1 MCHRVA
7 AHLLI
12 FNMGYKVGIVGA
24 SGAVGQELLKVLERR
39 HLDGDFP
46 VDQLRL
52 FGSSR
57 SAGTKVESSVFETL
71 TVELFQ
77 VTSVRECDVAFLAVS
92 GDFSLEHAKNLC
104 EGGDGT
110 VVIDN
115 SVSGVEFLCRW
126 TDVDSFICPLAH
138 TILVP

>member
-1 MCHRVA
+1 
-7 AHLLI
+7 
-12 FNMGYKVGIVGA
+12 MGYKVGIVGA

-104 EGGDGT
+104 EGDDGT